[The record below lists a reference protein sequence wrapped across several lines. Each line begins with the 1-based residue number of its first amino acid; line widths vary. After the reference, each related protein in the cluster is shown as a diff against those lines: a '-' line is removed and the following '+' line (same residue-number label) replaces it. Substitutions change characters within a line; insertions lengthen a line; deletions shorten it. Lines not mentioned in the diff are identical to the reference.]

1 MGASQGPETAALI
14 GNCYDES
21 DPMNELP
28 ILATLVLGFLGVIFS
43 VLNQNK
49 RFDDSVMNQNRR
61 FDDLKEMLEI
71 RFDQIDRRF
80 DEIERRLQR
89 IENKLDN
96 HEARI
101 TRLEEPLIRTR

>member
-1 MGASQGPETAALI
+1 MGASQGPETATLI

-49 RFDDSVMNQNRR
+49 RFDDLKESIYHRFDHVDRR
-61 FDDLKEMLEI
+61 FDDV
-71 RFDQIDRRF
+71 
-80 DEIERRLQR
+80 ERRLER
-89 IENKLDN
+89 IENRLDN
-96 HEARI
+96 PVA
-101 TRLEEPLIRTR
+101 T